1 MIFHLTRSEPL
12 MDTISTYFNAER
24 AESLLFIA
32 VGAIALAVSAW
43 CLLVL
48 RKPFFNGMAV
58 TLAVVAALQLI
69 VGVTVY
75 QRSPQDT
82 ARVQQMVQSA
92 PERIRSEEV
101 PRMRVVMRNFKIYL
115 GVELALLILSLV
127 VILLASPGGFLRG
140 AAMGLALQAVF
151 TAALDLVAT
160 RRGDAYLSWLLL
172 QT

>member
-1 MIFHLTRSEPL
+1 
-12 MDTISTYFNAER
+12 MDTISNYFNAER
-24 AESLLFIA
+24 SESLLFIA

-43 CLLVL
+43 YLLVL
-48 RKPFFNGMAV
+48 RKPFFNGMAL
-58 TLAVVAALQLI
+58 TLSVVAALQLI

-92 PERIRSEEV
+92 PDRIKSEEL

-115 GVELALLILSLV
+115 GVEVALLILSLV
-127 VILLASPGGFLRG
+127 VLMLASPGGFLRG

-151 TAALDLVAT
+151 TAVLDLVAT
-160 RRGDAYLSWLLL
+160 QRGDAYLNWLLS
-172 QT
+172 QP

>member
-1 MIFHLTRSEPL
+1 

-24 AESLLFIA
+24 AESMLFIA
-32 VGAIALAVSAW
+32 VGVIALAVSAW

-75 QRSPQDT
+75 QRSAQDT

-151 TAALDLVAT
+151 TAVLDLVAT
-160 RRGDAYLSWLLL
+160 RRGDAYLSWLIL

>member
-1 MIFHLTRSEPL
+1 

-48 RKPFFNGMAV
+48 RKPLFNGMAI
-58 TLAVVAALQLI
+58 TLSVVAVLQLI

-82 ARVQQMVQSA
+82 ARVQRMVQSA
-92 PERIRSEEV
+92 PQRIQSEEV

-115 GVELALLILSLV
+115 GVEVVLLILGLIV
-127 VILLASPGGFLRG
+127 FGLAAPGGVLRG
-140 AAMGLALQAVF
+140 AALGLALQAVF

-160 RRGDAYLSWLLL
+160 RRGETYLAWLLS
-172 QT
+172 QP